1 MPRFRKLSEAEIA
14 ALDQPALGA
23 RAQIAREYDAYV
35 AGFTAGD
42 YGQAELASHERRSVV
57 RQRLHAAARRRGLI
71 LRFRPGPSPRLI
83 FQVEAAPPAPKPTAP
98 VVKPAPAP
106 AAGADQRRTRETRQ
120 QNSRPERPPRRRQTA
135 ASRYH
140 EVLPRWMREGQQ
152 NGGRNGDKRR
162 KR

>member
-1 MPRFRKLSEAEIA
+1 MPHFRKLTEAEIA
-14 ALDQPALGA
+14 ALQPAPSA

-42 YGQAELASHERRSVV
+42 YGQAELAAHEQRSVV

-71 LRFRPGPSPRLI
+71 LRFRPGPSPRLT
-83 FQVEAAPPAPKPTAP
+83 FQVEAAPPMP
-98 VVKPAPAP
+98 KPAPAVTKPAPTP
-106 AAGADQRRTRETRQ
+106 AAGADQQRTRKTHQ
-120 QNSRPERPPRRRQTA
+120 QNSPPRRRQTA

-152 NGGRNGDKRR
+152 VGGRSGDKRR